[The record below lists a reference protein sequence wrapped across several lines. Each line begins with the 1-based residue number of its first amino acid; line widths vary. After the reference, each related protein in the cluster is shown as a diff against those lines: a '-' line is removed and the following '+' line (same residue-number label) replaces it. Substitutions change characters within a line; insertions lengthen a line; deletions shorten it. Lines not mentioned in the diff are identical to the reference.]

1 MPKTHAIAEEHA
13 QRQKPGEPEE
23 HGQGLDAEDDEFV
36 VRPRFGE
43 APGDEDE
50 EEEGGD
56 EGPDGG
62 EDEEVELRWGNG
74 VPEVG
79 PPVGD

>member
-1 MPKTHAIAEEHA
+1 MPKAHAIAEEHT
-13 QRQKPGEPEE
+13 QGQEPGEPEE

-36 VRPRFGE
+36 VGAGFGE

-62 EDEEVELRWGNG
+62 EDEEVELRGGDG